1 MKLLAYHDP
10 LLIEAGCDEAG
21 RGCLAGPV
29 FAAAVILPKDF
40 DDDILNDSKQMTAK
54 RRKSM
59 REEIESRALAW
70 GVGQANID
78 EITDLNIANA
88 SYLAMNR
95 AIENLKIKP
104 ELLLIDGKYFKTES
118 AIHSICIIKGDSKY
132 ASIAAAS
139 VLAKTHRD
147 AHMQQLAEVYPE
159 YEWDINK
166 GYPTI
171 KHRQAIMDFGI
182 TEHHRKSFKLLPE
195 IKLFDEKPLK
205 KKRRTIK

>member
-1 MKLLAYHDP
+1 MKLFPYHDL

-40 DDDILNDSKQMTAK
+40 DNDVLNDSKLMSIKK
-54 RRKSM
+54 RTSM
-59 REEIESRALAW
+59 REIIENSALAW
-70 GVGQANID
+70 GVGVANIE
-78 EITDLNIANA
+78 EITEHNIANA
-88 SYLAMNR
+88 SYIAMNR

-104 ELLLIDGKYFKTES
+104 QLLLVDGKYFKSEGN
-118 AIHSICIIKGDSKY
+118 IPHVCIIKGDSKF

-147 AHMQQLAEVYPE
+147 EYMYNLIEYYPQYGWE
-159 YEWDINK
+159 INK
-166 GYPTI
+166 GYPTK
-171 KHRQAIMDFGI
+171 KHRQAIMDYGV
-182 TEHHRKSFKLLPE
+182 TEYHRKSFRLLPE

-205 KKRRTIK
+205 KRKK

>member
-10 LLIEAGCDEAG
+10 VLIEAGCDEAG

-29 FAAAVILPKDF
+29 FAAAVILPKEF
-40 DDDILNDSKQMTAK
+40 DNDILNDSKQMTLK
-54 RRKSM
+54 RRTSM
-59 REEIESRALAW
+59 REIIENQALAW
-70 GVGQANID
+70 GVGIAD
-78 EITDLNIANA
+78 LEEITEINIANA

-95 AIENLKIKP
+95 AIESLKIKP
-104 ELLLIDGKYFKTES
+104 QLLLIDGKYFKTERNTP
-118 AIHSICIIKGDSKY
+118 HVCIIKGDSKY

-147 AHMQQLAEVYPE
+147 EYMYNIAQKYPE
-159 YEWDINK
+159 YGWDINK

-171 KHRQAIMDFGI
+171 KHRKAIMDFGI
-182 TEHHRKSFKLLPE
+182 TEHHRPSFRLLPD

-205 KKRRTIK
+205 KKKIKL